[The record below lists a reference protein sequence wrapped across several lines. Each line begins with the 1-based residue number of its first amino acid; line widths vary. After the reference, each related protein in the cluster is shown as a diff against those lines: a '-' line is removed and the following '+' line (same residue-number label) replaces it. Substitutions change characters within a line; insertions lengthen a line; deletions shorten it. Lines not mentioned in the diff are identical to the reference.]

1 MHQDLN
7 LRYEIADIRFAE
19 APNYDC
25 MAIANGTLTFRGRT
39 RDFSVHLAPAD
50 DGTWYRIGGRLQYEH
65 LFLREDPEFWAPIVR
80 TAGVLLKTIN
90 MWTVSSEANG
100 AQVALNEQL
109 APAEHRDRVH
119 FSIRPNMFDLP
130 DADWPTLWGRIESR
144 VKVDPFFEVRGY
156 TRQEI
161 LTALRPL
168 KKIFQIDWVKRR
180 YRDASQEKRAI
191 KLAANAGRE
200 MPDWFP
206 AAHLA
211 RTALGAICV
220 DPAWNYLVNI
230 GQAVHQ
236 LTGFPG
242 ADRLFKELT
251 RNPGSQH
258 NLCMAA
264 ELLQR
269 GLLVG
274 LEAPTGVGNATND
287 LLVKVGEVKYAIE
300 VKEFHA
306 ADPIAKLKKELSDK
320 AKKLPAI
327 PREPVIFHVV
337 LAETDGTRVRE
348 EDNFV
353 ESVSQ
358 VAVDL
363 PLSISAI
370 VVGRRFID
378 AAGGPVKR
386 DTRGIFI
393 NPSASNPSVD
403 ADLLTIFEKN
413 FAEITYPQFGVS
425 SFMDWQTQAPT

>member
-7 LRYEIADIRFAE
+7 LRYEITDIRFAA
-19 APNYDC
+19 APNCDC
-25 MAIANGTLTFRGRT
+25 MAIANGTLTVRGAT
-39 RDFSVHLAPAD
+39 RDFSVHLVPAD
-50 DGTWYRIGGRLQYEH
+50 DGTWYRIGGRLQYDH
-65 LFLREDPEFWAPIVR
+65 LFLRDIPGFWTPIVR
-80 TAGVLLKTIN
+80 TAGVLLRTIN

-100 AQVALNEQL
+100 AQVAMNEQL

-130 DADWPTLWGRIESR
+130 DADWPTLWGRIENR

-156 TRQEI
+156 TREEI

-168 KKIFQIDWVKRR
+168 KKIFQTDWVKRR
-180 YRDASQEKRAI
+180 YRDVFQENGAI
-191 KLAANAGRE
+191 KFAANAGRE

-251 RNPGSQH
+251 RSPGSQH
-258 NLCMAA
+258 NLCIAA
-264 ELLQR
+264 ELWQR
-269 GLLVG
+269 GLLVR

-287 LLVKVGEVKYAIE
+287 LLVQVGEVRYAIE

-320 AKKLPAI
+320 AKKLPPI

-337 LAETDGTRVRE
+337 LAETDGTRVKE

-363 PLSISAI
+363 PASISAI
-370 VVGRRFID
+370 VVARRFVD
-378 AAGGPVKR
+378 AAGGAVKR
-386 DTRGIFI
+386 DTCGIFI
-393 NPSASNPSVD
+393 NPSASNPSID

-425 SFMDWQTQAPT
+425 SFMDWQTQALT

>member
-7 LRYEIADIRFAE
+7 LRYEITDIRFAA
-19 APNYDC
+19 APNRDC

-39 RDFSVHLAPAD
+39 RDFSVHLVPAD
-50 DGTWYRIGGRLQYEH
+50 DGTWFRIGGRLQYDH
-65 LFLREDPEFWAPIVR
+65 LFLRDDPGFWAPIVR
-80 TAGVLLKTIN
+80 TAGVLLKTVN

-100 AQVALNEQL
+100 AQIALNEQL
-109 APAEHRDRVH
+109 APVEHRDRVH

-130 DADWPTLWGRIESR
+130 DSDWPTLWGRIENR

-156 TRQEI
+156 TRDEI
-161 LTALRPL
+161 LTSLCPL
-168 KKIFQIDWVKRR
+168 KKIFQIDWIKRR
-180 YRDASQEKRAI
+180 YRDVFQEKAAI

-200 MPDWFP
+200 MSDWFP

-211 RTALGAICV
+211 RTALGAICI

-230 GQAVHQ
+230 GLAVHQ

-264 ELLQR
+264 ELRQR

-274 LEAPTGVGNATND
+274 LETPTGVGNATND
-287 LLVKVGEVKYAIE
+287 LLVKVGEAGYAIE

-320 AKKLPAI
+320 AKKLPPF
-327 PREPVIFHVV
+327 PRVPVIFHVV
-337 LAETDGTRVRE
+337 LAETDGTRVRDE
-348 EDNFV
+348 ANFV

-358 VAVDL
+358 VAMDL
-363 PLSISAI
+363 PVSISAI
-370 VVGRRFID
+370 VVGRRFVD

-386 DTRGIFI
+386 DTCGIFI
-393 NPSASNPSVD
+393 NASASNASIH
-403 ADLLTIFEKN
+403 ADLATIFEKN
-413 FAEITYPQFGVS
+413 FDEITYPQFGVS
-425 SFMDWQTQAPT
+425 SFMDWQTQVTS

>member
-1 MHQDLN
+1 MHQDLK
-7 LRYEIADIRFAE
+7 LRYEITDIRFAA

-25 MAIANGTLTFRGRT
+25 MAIANGTLTLRGRK
-39 RDFSVHLAPAD
+39 RDFSVHLVPVD
-50 DGTWYRIGGRLQYEH
+50 DGTWIRIGGRLQYDH
-65 LFLREDPEFWAPIVR
+65 LFLRDDPGFWSPIVR

-90 MWTVSSEANG
+90 MWTVSSGANG
-100 AQVALNEQL
+100 AQVAMNEQL

-130 DADWPTLWGRIESR
+130 DADWPTLWGRIENR

-156 TRQEI
+156 TREET

-168 KKIFQIDWVKRR
+168 KKIFPIDWVKRR
-180 YRDASQEKRAI
+180 HRDVLQEKEAI
-191 KLAANAGRE
+191 KLAAKAGRE

-206 AAHLA
+206 ASHLA

-236 LTGFPG
+236 LTDFPG

-274 LEAPTGVGNATND
+274 LETSTGIGNATND
-287 LLVKVGEVKYAIE
+287 LLVKVAEVTYAIE

-320 AKKLPAI
+320 AKKLPPI

-348 EDNFV
+348 EKNFV

-358 VAVDL
+358 LAADL
-363 PLSISAI
+363 PASISAI
-370 VVGRRFID
+370 VVGRRFVD

-386 DTRGIFI
+386 DTCGIFT
-393 NPSASNPSVD
+393 NASTSEPSID
-403 ADLLTIFEKN
+403 ADLARIFEKN
-413 FAEITYPQFGVS
+413 FVEITYPQFGVS